1 MTMSNAVAIAQDIS
15 PPRQAPLVA
24 GARVQAIVPSDFD
37 GAWRIAQ
44 AVVRADM
51 APKGLETPEKAMV
64 AIMHGMEV
72 GLTPMAALQ
81 SIAVVNG
88 RPSIW
93 GDGALAL
100 VRASGAMETIRET
113 IEGQG
118 DAMAAR
124 CVVKR
129 KGEPD
134 ATTGTFSV
142 EDAKKAGLW
151 SKSGPWTQY
160 PKRML
165 QMRARAFALRDG
177 FADVLRGLHIA
188 EEVQDIPA
196 RAAPSLTPPPAPPAN
211 LLPPAAPVHSSV
223 DDVPAPVEDPAMF
236 IDNLD
241 GLLATAGTVDDLNEI
256 FAMEAEPA
264 INADALSPE
273 NTEKLNALYDKHRAR
288 LGEPVETG
296 YATLGGD

>member
-1 MTMSNAVAIAQDIS
+1 MSNAVAISQENPA
-15 PPRQAPLVA
+15 PRLAPLVA

-51 APKGLETPEKAMV
+51 APKGLDTPEKAMV

-100 VRASGAMETIRET
+100 VRASGVMETIRET

-118 DAMAAR
+118 DTMAAR
-124 CVVKR
+124 CIVKR
-129 KGEPD
+129 RGEPD
-134 ATTGTFSV
+134 ATIGVFSV
-142 EDAKKAGLW
+142 DDAKKAGLW
-151 SKSGPWTQY
+151 GKSGPWTQY

-188 EEVQDIPA
+188 EEMQDIPT
-196 RAAPSLTPPPAPPAN
+196 RTTAALSPPPAPPASV
-211 LLPPAAPVHSSV
+211 LPPSAPSPQPASNDDQGAIV
-223 DDVPAPVEDPAMF
+223 DDPDTF
-236 IDNLD
+236 LDNLD
-241 GLLATAGTVDDLNEI
+241 DLLATARTVDDLNEI
-256 FAMEAEPA
+256 FAVEAEPA
-264 INADALSPE
+264 INADALMKPDVDKA
-273 NTEKLNALYDKHRAR
+273 NGLYDKHRAR
-288 LGEPVETG
+288 I
-296 YATLGGD
+296 GG